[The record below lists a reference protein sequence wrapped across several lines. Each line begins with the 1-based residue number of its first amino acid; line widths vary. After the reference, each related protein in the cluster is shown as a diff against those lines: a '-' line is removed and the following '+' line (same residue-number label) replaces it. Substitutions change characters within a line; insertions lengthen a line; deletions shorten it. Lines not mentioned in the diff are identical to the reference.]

1 MRYVK
6 VAEMNEL
13 APGNKKKITL
23 DSREILLANLDSGY
37 YAIDNTCPHM
47 GGSLSEGK
55 LEGKNIICPKHGAIF
70 DVTTGK
76 AVKNGK
82 MLFITAKVHDL
93 ASYPVRVDVTGILL
107 GIE

>member
-1 MRYVK
+1 MKYVK
-6 VAEMNEL
+6 VAEANEL
-13 APGNKKKITL
+13 KPGNKKKITL
-23 DSREILLANLDSGY
+23 ESKEILLANLDDGY
-37 YAIDNTCPHM
+37 YAIENVCPHM
-47 GGSLSEGK
+47 GGSLSEGR
-55 LEGKNIICPKHGAIF
+55 LEGKNIVCPKHGATF

-93 ASYPVRVDVTGILL
+93 TSYPVHVDGTSILL